1 MNAGAVPIIDIGPFL
16 VGTAEGRR
24 DVARQVDEA
33 CVELGFFAITG
44 HGVATDA
51 IDRLRRA
58 AHEFFELDV
67 AEKMRAVNPVAGTP
81 RGYRVLAG
89 ESVGRTS
96 GADAPPDLPADLK
109 EYYHMGRDRW
119 PDDDYHTSAEGRRYF
134 IANLWPDRPAG
145 FEDAAM
151 THYREMEALD
161 AQLMRIAACALG
173 LADDFFADKIDRHV
187 SAMRLNYYPPQAT
200 DPEPGQLRS
209 GVHTDYGLFT
219 LLLGEGGVGGLQ
231 IRTRQGDWVDV
242 VTQPEFF
249 VVNIGDL
256 LMRWTNDRWI
266 SNPHRVANPEP
277 GPARDVARLS
287 ITFFHQP
294 NYDAMIE
301 CLPSCAGPGNPARY
315 ASVRSGDYRDV
326 KYAEARLV
334 DSG

>member
-1 MNAGAVPIIDIGPFL
+1 MNAGAVPIINIGPFL
-16 VGTAEGRR
+16 AGTTEGRR

-33 CVELGFFAITG
+33 CTEFGFFAITG
-44 HGVATDA
+44 HGVPSEPIA
-51 IDRLRRA
+51 RLRAA

-67 AEKMRAVNPVAGTP
+67 AEKLRAVHPVPGMP

-96 GADAPPDLPADLK
+96 GADAPPDLK

-119 PDDDYHTSAEGRRYF
+119 PEDNYHAGEEGKRYF
-134 IANLWPDRPAG
+134 IANLWPERPAG
-145 FEDAAM
+145 LEDAAM
-151 THYREMEALD
+151 AHYRNMEALD
-161 AQLMRIAACALG
+161 GELMKIAACALD
-173 LADDFFADKIDRHV
+173 LPDDFFADKIDRHV
-187 SAMRLNYYPPQAT
+187 SAMRLNYYPPQTA
-200 DPEPGQLRS
+200 DPEPGQLRC

-231 IRTRQGDWVDV
+231 VRTRKGDWVDV

-266 SNPHRVANPEP
+266 SNPHRVTNPDP
-277 GPARDVARLS
+277 GPARSEGRLS
-287 ITFFHQP
+287 IPFFHQP
-294 NYDAMIE
+294 NYDALIE
-301 CLPSCAGPGNPARY
+301 CIPSCAGPGNPARY
-315 ASVRSGDYRDV
+315 APVRSGDYRDG

-334 DSG
+334 ANG

>member
-16 VGTAEGRR
+16 AGTPEGRR

-33 CVELGFFAITG
+33 CVEFGFFAITG
-44 HGVATDA
+44 HGVPSATT
-51 IDRLRRA
+51 DRLRA
-58 AHEFFELDV
+58 IAHEFFEYDV
-67 AEKMRAVNPVAGTP
+67 AEKIRAVHKVPATP

-89 ESVGRTS
+89 ESVGRTF
-96 GADAPPDLPADLK
+96 GTDAPPDLK
-109 EYYHMGRDRW
+109 EYYHMGRDHW
-119 PDDDYHTSAEGRRYF
+119 PEDDYHTGEEGRRYF
-134 IANLWPDRPAG
+134 IPNLWPERPAG

-151 THYREMEALD
+151 THYRSMEALD
-161 AQLMRIAACALG
+161 AQIMKIAACALD
-173 LADDFFADKIDRHV
+173 LPDDFFDDKIDRHV
-187 SAMRLNYYPPQAT
+187 SAMRLNYYPPQTT

-209 GVHTDYGLFT
+209 GAHTDYGLFT

-231 IRTRQGDWVDV
+231 IRTRNGDWVDV

-249 VVNIGDL
+249 VINIGDL

-266 SNPHRVANPEP
+266 SNLHRVANPEP
-277 GPARDVARLS
+277 GAARNVGRLS

-294 NYDAMIE
+294 DYDAMIE
-301 CLPSCAGPGNPARY
+301 CIPSCTGPDNPARY
-315 ASVRSGDYRDV
+315 APVRSGDYRDV